1 MKVFFEGRLS
11 DRRSSRGDVKEA
23 PGKNADAM
31 TFDTGTSEELY
42 QARALIHDLD
52 KQFSGLRETLHH
64 RCTRIA
70 QVKGALSELRTLLSP
85 ARGRW
90 WRRWLRW

>member
-11 DRRSSRGDVKEA
+11 DRRISRGDLKEA

-31 TFDTGTSEELY
+31 AFDTGTSEELY

-52 KQFSGLRETLHH
+52 KQFSGLRQTLSH
-64 RCTRIA
+64 RRTRIA
-70 QVKGALSELRTLLSP
+70 RVKRALSELHTLLFS

-90 WRRWLRW
+90 WRRWLHW